1 MSDGE
6 TPLANK
12 VAFWGKY
19 AGEAELV
26 VPLDFAR
33 DLERKLTEAR
43 TALEELIE
51 SPSPDEPE
59 GDFGRGTTP
68 RKRARQAL
76 ARIDGNVPDQPR

>member
-1 MSDGE
+1 MNYPD
-6 TPLANK
+6 TPPIQPDPL
-12 VAFWGKY
+12 
-19 AGEAELV
+19 LV
-26 VPLDFAR
+26 RALTA
-33 DLERKLTEAR
+33 ERKLAEAR